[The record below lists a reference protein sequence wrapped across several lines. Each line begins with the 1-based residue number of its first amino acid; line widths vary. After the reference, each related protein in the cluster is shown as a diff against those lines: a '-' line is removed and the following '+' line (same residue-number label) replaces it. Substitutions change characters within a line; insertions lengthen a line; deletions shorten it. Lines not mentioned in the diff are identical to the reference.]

1 MDNISELRKI
11 INKNIENEL
20 NSSGRISDSDF
31 VANMLQLEKKL
42 CALYN

>member
-1 MDNISELRKI
+1 MDKISELRKI

-20 NSSGRISDSDF
+20 NYSGHLSDVDF
-31 VANMLQLEKKL
+31 VADMLQLEKKL